1 MAPALGSPGGDALV
15 CAAAFAVYV
24 AFYAAGRWAVE
35 RRYRAALVAA
45 SSTPSSSKT
54 ADVAPLAEAARR
66 ERMRARSWLLS
77 LLVSGGLSAASLV
90 YGPPVLAAAFAGE
103 PVYPLLLVPD
113 AGGRVVTLCFV
124 TFLVADILVGLVDY
138 RAQLDLLTGWVHHTV
153 YFVTLVWFLSLRMDS
168 AFPSFTPCELPTF
181 LLALGSVH
189 KPWRL
194 DLPMGV
200 LFFLTRILYFGG
212 LVAAIWLAEGPLAVR
227 PWLGAALFALHSF
240 WMRGWLRSYAK
251 LRRARREAAAAAAA
265 SAAAAGVKK
274 AA

>member
-54 ADVAPLAEAARR
+54 AEVAPLAEAARR

-90 YGPPVLAAAFAGE
+90 YGPP
-103 PVYPLLLVPD
+103 D

-124 TFLVADILVGLVDY
+124 TFLVADILIGLVDY